1 MKNRTVLIWAIAG
14 LAVWAA
20 GIMVQAENLFPVQDY
35 GKLDS
40 VGVPEGWQIRGKYEF
55 KKLED
60 PESQLGFSVTS
71 KEVGQIYVNSPKF
84 AIAGGK
90 TYVLTLKFRSSRFAE
105 TGYDKIGSFL
115 TIKCL
120 NAEGSDVLS
129 NFSYQANLQC
139 QSPGQLDF
147 PYTSVTSWKKRSI
160 SFVAPDGTVN
170 ASLLFTLNNEKAN
183 DARPEIQICNI
194 AVQELP
200 SSPAGDNILNMQ
212 AAQLNPGP
220 AFDKAIDGK
229 SVLSKK
235 DMKGNIGYGPYK
247 EIPAGICELCVR
259 LKTSDNSSDA
269 PVFAVRAEGDPDGGE
284 LTVRG
289 SDFKKTDEFQEF
301 KFRFLKPSN
310 AGLNLPC
317 YKAAGCVITIDN
329 MTVSPVKKFNPLELN
344 EYFLAK

>member
-1 MKNRTVLIWAIAG
+1 MKKRTVLIRTIVG
-14 LAVWAA
+14 LAVLAA
-20 GIMVQAENLFPVQDY
+20 GIIVQAENLFPAQDY
-35 GKLDS
+35 GKLDPA
-40 VGVPEGWQIRGKYEF
+40 GVPEGWQIRGKYEF

-60 PESQLGFSVTS
+60 PESQPGFSVTS
-71 KEVGQIYVNSPKF
+71 KEIGQIYVNSPKF

-90 TYVLTLKFRSSRFAE
+90 TYVLTLKFRSNRFAE

-115 TIKCL
+115 NIKCL
-120 NAEGSDVLS
+120 NAEGGDVLS
-129 NFSYQANLQC
+129 NFSYQSNLQC

-160 SFVAPDGTVN
+160 SFVAPNGTVN

-183 DARPEIQICNI
+183 DALPEIQICNI
-194 AVQELP
+194 AVQELS
-200 SSPAGDNILNMQ
+200 SSPAGDSILNMQ

-229 SVLSKK
+229 SALSKK
-235 DMKGNIGYGPYK
+235 DVKGNIGYGPYK
-247 EIPAGICELCVR
+247 EIPAGIYELCVR
-259 LKTSDNSSDA
+259 LKTSENSSDA

-284 LTVRG
+284 LAIRG
-289 SDFKKTDEFQEF
+289 SDFKKSDEFQEF

-317 YKAAGCVITIDN
+317 YKVAGCVITIDN
-329 MTVSPVKKFNPLELN
+329 ITVSPVKQFNPQELN